1 MLDEVTREELLE
13 GPVEREQRVTA
24 LELFFDLVF
33 VFALTQVTG
42 FLYHDPS
49 WLRLLEALALLMV
62 LWISWS
68 GYLWLGNTA
77 GTDEGAIRVVL
88 FTAMGAVLVVS
99 FAVPNAFGKDALVF
113 GVAFF
118 FVRGLHIVAYVVI
131 AAGDRA
137 LRAAVARMAR
147 TELPAAAVLV
157 LAGLL
162 PSAPRAACWVP
173 AVLDGQSPS
182 RRASVRL

>member
-1 MLDEVTREELLE
+1 MLDEVTQEELLE

-68 GYLWLGNTA
+68 GYLWLGNT
-77 GTDEGAIRVVL
+77 
-88 FTAMGAVLVVS
+88 MGAVLVVS